1 MNGKHT
7 GKSRYGYAG
16 ANKHAEAIAR
26 LAAIGGLRTALRVH
40 PNRGDVAMMTW
51 PGLAI
56 ELKADLNV
64 RLAVLGYVGG
74 GWIRAVGSFDH
85 ELIEPHA
92 VERWL
97 QTWAPGAWPTH
108 A

>member
-1 MNGKHT
+1 M
-7 GKSRYGYAG
+7 YGYAG
-16 ANKHAEAIAR
+16 ANKHAEAIAW